1 MAEAD
6 SLDGMVQKLSAELR
20 ARKAEEENR
29 RLSSEN
35 ARLTKELE
43 EKRRD
48 HYNALMDNTE
58 VNQDKVVKWLQD
70 RRIYLPF
77 EGATIDVDTLALAK
91 ILKSAGVLGQV
102 MQEVEGLYAAKK
114 PTSDEML
121 DEVAYREDA
130 LRAVEHAFICPETL
144 PSTAPWVAD
153 DAERRLKDA
162 MKMREDIYE
171 EIMNVIE
178 KASKG
183 ITEAFGQFRS
193 KSSDSISVAAGRL
206 KEFFSIMRKEI
217 EREEEK
223 IDQARAKFQTV
234 RKKANQAQILLS

>member
-20 ARKAEEENR
+20 ARKAEEESR

-102 MQEVEGLYAAKK
+102 MQE
-114 PTSDEML
+114 
-121 DEVAYREDA
+121 
-130 LRAVEHAFICPETL
+130 
-144 PSTAPWVAD
+144 
-153 DAERRLKDA
+153 
-162 MKMREDIYE
+162 
-171 EIMNVIE
+171 
-178 KASKG
+178 
-183 ITEAFGQFRS
+183 
-193 KSSDSISVAAGRL
+193 
-206 KEFFSIMRKEI
+206 
-217 EREEEK
+217 
-223 IDQARAKFQTV
+223 
-234 RKKANQAQILLS
+234 